1 MSKYT
6 FQLYDLLTRAELIQ
20 VIEKQNLENVEL
32 RKIIED
38 LTATID
44 DHVSRVKR
52 L

>member
-1 MSKYT
+1 MSIAE
-6 FQLYDLLTRAELIQ
+6 YDLLTRTELVQ
-20 VIEKQNLENVEL
+20 VIEKQNLENAKL

-44 DHVSRVKR
+44 DHVARVKR